1 MSWKYKNVS
10 QGILARGTFNG
21 RRSYRKAKTLQY
33 VKDSQQEYEARRRK
47 YLFSKGFR
55 YRKND
60 ARYPGKPDIV
70 LSKYKTVIFIHGC
83 FWHQHPGCKAARI
96 PDTNSEFW
104 KSKFEKNIARDVKE
118 KRELEEAG
126 WKAIVLW
133 ECEISTKKKREIR
146 LPALEDE
153 IKSQL

>member
-1 MSWKYKNVS
+1 MADVLTEKQRHYNMSRIRSKNTKPEEV
-10 QGILARGTFNG
+10 
-21 RRSYRKAKTLQY
+21 
-33 VKDSQQEYEARRRK
+33 VRK

-153 IKSQL
+153 IRSQL

>member
-1 MSWKYKNVS
+1 MMSLRKMC
-10 QGILARGTFNG
+10 QPILTT
-21 RRSYRKAKTLQY
+21 S
-33 VKDSQQEYEARRRK
+33 
-47 YLFSKGFR
+47 
-55 YRKND
+55 
-60 ARYPGKPDIV
+60 
-70 LSKYKTVIFIHGC
+70 
-83 FWHQHPGCKAARI
+83 
-96 PDTNSEFW
+96 
-104 KSKFEKNIARDVKE
+104 KNIARDVKE

>member
-1 MSWKYKNVS
+1 MFPLY
-10 QGILARGTFNG
+10 
-21 RRSYRKAKTLQY
+21 
-33 VKDSQQEYEARRRK
+33 
-47 YLFSKGFR
+47 
-55 YRKND
+55 
-60 ARYPGKPDIV
+60 
-70 LSKYKTVIFIHGC
+70 TV
-83 FWHQHPGCKAARI
+83 
-96 PDTNSEFW
+96 
-104 KSKFEKNIARDVKE
+104 ARDVKE